1 MSQEVQ
7 KVFSFEALLKSIM
20 KVYRLKTVKA
30 MKGKENYLQK
40 NENKFFKNFKKILGV
55 TPLKSVIL

>member
-40 NENKFFKNFKKILGV
+40 N
-55 TPLKSVIL
+55 

>member
-7 KVFSFEALLKSIM
+7 KVFSFQALLKSIM

-40 NENKFFKNFKKILGV
+40 NENKFFKNFKKI
-55 TPLKSVIL
+55 